1 MSRAEEAGEAAKL
14 AVEARWVAEPP
25 PPEVEAQLV
34 KLRKTDDVQRIAVM
48 PDVHLGSDACV
59 GSVVATSRLLYP
71 SAVGGD
77 LGCGM
82 AALRFDGAA
91 ELLEDRDRA
100 ARLLNALGRRVPAAV
115 WPRSGGE
122 VGERAGARTGGELWR
137 ELCETPLSSG
147 GLERFRSHTAAA
159 QLGTLGGG
167 NHFVELQSDEEGRLW
182 MMLHSGSRG
191 IGQEILQSHVARAQR
206 GETGLPF
213 LEAESEAGQSYLADL
228 SWGLRYAEA
237 NRRAMAW
244 ATAEV
249 VTDVLGAAQVEE
261 SWFTCHHNYIRREA
275 HEGAA
280 LWVHRKGA
288 ISAHPGELGII
299 PGSMGTPSY
308 HVEGLGHGASLC
320 SSSHGAGRCMSRAEA
335 RRSISTRKLEREMKA
350 VWFDHR
356 KAEQLRDEAPSAYKD
371 IGAVMRAQ
379 RELTRIVRRLHPLL
393 SYKGS

>member
-1 MSRAEEAGEAAKL
+1 MSRAEESEEAVQATGL
-14 AVEARWVAEPP
+14 AAEARWVAEPSP
-25 PPEVEAQLV
+25 SEVEAQLV

-91 ELLEDRDRA
+91 ELLADRERA
-100 ARLLNALGRRVPAAV
+100 AKLLNALGRRIPAAL
-115 WPRSGGE
+115 WPRSSGE
-122 VGERAGARTGGELWR
+122 VVDRGGGELWR
-137 ELCETPLSSG
+137 QLCETSLSSNA
-147 GLERFRSHTAAA
+147 LERFRRHTAAA

-167 NHFVELQSDEEGRLW
+167 NHFVELQSDEEGQLW

-191 IGQEILQSHVARAQR
+191 IGQEILQSHVARAPR
-206 GETGLPF
+206 GATGLPF

-237 NRRAMAW
+237 NRRAMAL

-249 VTDVLGAAQVEE
+249 VTDVLGAPPVEE
-261 SWFTCHHNYIRREA
+261 SLFTCHHNYIRNES

-308 HVEGLGHGASLC
+308 HVEGRGHGAALC

-335 RRSISTRKLEREMKA
+335 RRSISTRKLEGEMKA

-393 SYKGS
+393 SYKGA

>member
-1 MSRAEEAGEAAKL
+1 MSRAEEAAEAARL
-14 AVEARWVAEPP
+14 AAESRWVAEPP
-25 PPEVEAQLV
+25 PPEVEAQLA
-34 KLRKTDDVQRIAVM
+34 KLRRTDDVQRIAVM

-82 AALRFDGAA
+82 AALRFDGTA
-91 ELLEDRDRA
+91 ELLADRERA

-115 WPRSGGE
+115 GSRSSGAAA
-122 VGERAGARTGGELWR
+122 ERAGGELWR
-137 ELCETPLSSG
+137 ELGATPLSSNP
-147 GLERFRSHTAAA
+147 LERFRRHTAAA

-191 IGQEILQSHVARAQR
+191 IGQEILQRHVARAPR

-237 NRRAMAW
+237 NRRVMAL

-249 VTDVLGAAQVEE
+249 VTDVLGAAPVEE
-261 SWFTCHHNYIRREA
+261 SWFTCHHNYIRHEA
-275 HEGAA
+275 HEGTA

-288 ISAHPGELGII
+288 ISAHAGELGII

-308 HVEGLGHGASLC
+308 HVEGRGHGAALC

-335 RRSISTRKLEREMKA
+335 RRSISTRKLEGEMKA

-393 SYKGS
+393 SYKGA